1 MTYAELVQKIRDYT
15 EVGSTVLT
23 DTIVNGFIEDA
34 EFRILREVDSDN
46 NRRYVTATMV
56 AGQRFIDTPADLLV
70 VRSAQ
75 IVDKDLSTSP
85 DTDRRIIEYRDTN
98 FMAEYNPTDAQ
109 GTPKYFSY
117 WDQDTLVF
125 APVADAA
132 YTIQLNYILKPSGLS
147 STNTTTY
154 LSLQFP
160 NGLLYACLVEAF
172 SFLKGPQD
180 LLQLYE
186 QKYNKAVEGFAAEQ
200 MGRRRRDEFIESPP
214 RLPKQG

>member
-1 MTYAELVQKIRDYT
+1 
-15 EVGSTVLT
+15 
-23 DTIVNGFIEDA
+23 
-34 EFRILREVDSDN
+34 
-46 NRRYVTATMV
+46 MV

-132 YTIQLNYILKPSGLS
+132 YTIQLNYILKPAGLS

-186 QKYNKAVEGFAAEQ
+186 QKYNKAVEGFAEQ
-200 MGRRRRDEFIESPP
+200 MGTQMMSLLKAHLVYQNKDKEIKHGNYTSDS
-214 RLPKQG
+214 KQF